1 MGRKKSANNQ
11 YFNES
16 VEEAIQLYNTSQ
28 SELER
33 NRLFLI
39 IYPALAKIAE
49 VYYNK
54 IKPMYMEG
62 EPIEIQ
68 MDCTCYLSER
78 LFRIKEGKGKA
89 FSYMT
94 VCARNYYIFYNSRGY
109 KGVQKTLKLDQLNE
123 NWDIADDDFDRSEE
137 MELNANITSGFAD
150 YILQYKD
157 KLVCNKHQKGFI
169 DELCNIMKK
178 GEWIEGYSDRNFINH
193 LASIYP
199 KVTSTAAV
207 KTITNRLAY
216 HYFYFKNEYK
226 KGYLP
231 IPYLSKKS
239 LTKSEIEYC
248 IKNYKPNDRKV
259 GIVALSKK
267 LNVDV
272 DVVKRALAKEG
283 LCYPI

>member
-1 MGRKKSANNQ
+1 
-11 YFNES
+11 
-16 VEEAIQLYNTSQ
+16 
-28 SELER
+28 
-33 NRLFLI
+33 
-39 IYPALAKIAE
+39 
-49 VYYNK
+49 
-54 IKPMYMEG
+54 
-62 EPIEIQ
+62 
-68 MDCTCYLSER
+68 
-78 LFRIKEGKGKA
+78 
-89 FSYMT
+89 
-94 VCARNYYIFYNSRGY
+94 
-109 KGVQKTLKLDQLNE
+109 
-123 NWDIADDDFDRSEE
+123 
-137 MELNANITSGFAD
+137 
-150 YILQYKD
+150 
-157 KLVCNKHQKGFI
+157 
-169 DELCNIMKK
+169 MKK